1 MARKT
6 NSAKQPG
13 AAMQILLNEDQTLI
27 QESAQRFGADHGGGD
42 RLRSLRDGGGTGLEP
57 QDLPDA
63 GADGWLGLM
72 APEAAGGAGLGAK
85 LGAPDRQVITTVGDG
100 SYMFNV
106 PTACHFVARAENLPT
121 LTIINNNSEWY
132 AVRRATT
139 VMYPEGRA
147 AKSNTLPVVNL
158 APSPNYEKIVESVD
172 GYGEKVEDPAKLP
185 AAMERAMQAVE
196 DGNPAVLNVVTQAG
210 GR

>member
-1 MARKT
+1 
-6 NSAKQPG
+6 
-13 AAMQILLNEDQTLI
+13 
-27 QESAQRFGADHGGGD
+27 
-42 RLRSLRDGGGTGLEP
+42 
-57 QDLPDA
+57 
-63 GADGWLGLM
+63 
-72 APEAAGGAGLGAK
+72 
-85 LGAPDRQVITTVGDG
+85 VITTVGDG